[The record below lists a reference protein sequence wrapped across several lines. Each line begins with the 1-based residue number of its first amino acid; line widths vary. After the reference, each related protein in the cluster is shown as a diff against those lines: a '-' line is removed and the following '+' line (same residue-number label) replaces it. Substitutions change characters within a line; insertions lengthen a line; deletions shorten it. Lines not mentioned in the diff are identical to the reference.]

1 MNICKQSLPLVLVGI
16 ICIPNASA
24 ETYKCKDSDN
34 KFIYSNVAC
43 PVGTNTE
50 KALDHKQGISVVGSQ
65 VQSGVASSQSNI
77 TQSDLRYLDEKVD
90 EAIKYDLR
98 VAKQLALT
106 PEHWKKI
113 KAAEENLNKPV
124 SKSNVVLESSVQQP
138 QSQTQQIQ
146 PQVLMQQTQPQIQT
160 GTLQTQQMQQLQE
173 QQRQQQLQLQ
183 QAQQQQQQQQLQ
195 QLQQLQ
201 QQQLQQA
208 QQQLQA
214 QQLQQQKQQ
223 QRQSCLAQIQNQS
236 AASRRAIEGAG
247 VSASSMQALLVQRA
261 TVEAARCNSIQ

>member
-1 MNICKQSLPLVLVGI
+1 MNIYKQSLPLVLVGI

-124 SKSNVVLESSVQQP
+124 SKYNVVLESSVQQP

-183 QAQQQQQQQQLQ
+183 QAQQQQQ
-195 QLQQLQ
+195 
-201 QQQLQQA
+201 LQQA
-208 QQQLQA
+208 QQQQLQA